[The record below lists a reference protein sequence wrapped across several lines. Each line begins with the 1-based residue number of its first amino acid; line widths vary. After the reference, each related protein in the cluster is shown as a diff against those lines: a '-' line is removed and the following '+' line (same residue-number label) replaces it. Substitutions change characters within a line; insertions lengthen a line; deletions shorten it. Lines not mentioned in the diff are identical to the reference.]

1 MNPLNSEHFRLARRP
16 FEMLVCPSA
25 LLVASLALAP
35 ATAAPRE
42 EPCLRKVAELARRP
56 RVDGELKD
64 WVGATPWLSRAA
76 TGHSPGLTARAGAF
90 GDTLYLGIEVT
101 DDHLEASPVLTV
113 GLHAPEAG
121 VAAPGRIF
129 YFGPDGTHP
138 STPEEAPAY
147 AQAALEAAVLRTPR
161 GLGVEVALPLLS
173 LPRLPA
179 HGPLLLEVCL
189 AYGATDTEGAS
200 APRLSACAPGAPAP
214 VRLELPESM
223 LSSLRQHAP
232 PEVVALEAR
241 PGGWVG
247 FGERVEPR
255 WIFADKPLTLPSLRA
270 LVSESSLDP
279 SALRLYI
286 PDRMTLPDGGAVLA
300 VLTGLDP
307 FEAEDACSPDRE
319 VRFLLYRVKGR
330 IAERVL
336 DWPARSCALGRALSV
351 SLDPSGELTVGYS
364 SGATQRFI
372 WSRDHFERTEYGSP

>member
-1 MNPLNSEHFRLARRP
+1 MLA
-16 FEMLVCPSA
+16 CPSA
-25 LLVASLALAP
+25 LLLALALAP
-35 ATAAPRE
+35 AAAASHE
-42 EPCLRKVAELARRP
+42 EPCVRKVAELARRP

-64 WVGATPWLSRAA
+64 LVGATPLLGCAPTGRAPALSARAA
-76 TGHSPGLTARAGAF
+76 VF
-90 GDTLYLGIEVT
+90 GDTLYLGIEAAE
-101 DDHLEASPVLTV
+101 DHPEAGQVLTL

-129 YFGPDGTHP
+129 YVGPDGKRP

-147 AQAALEAAVLRTPR
+147 AQSALEAAVVRTPR
-161 GLGVEVALPLLS
+161 GLGIEMGLPVLS

-179 HGPLLLEVCL
+179 HGPLLLEMCL
-189 AYGATDTEGAS
+189 MSGAPDTESAT
-200 APRLSACAPGAPAP
+200 APRLSACPPGAPAP

-223 LSSLRQHAP
+223 LSGVRQHVP

-300 VLTGLDP
+300 VLTGQDP
-307 FEAEDACSPDRE
+307 FDSEDTCSPDRE

-330 IAERVL
+330 VAERVL

-351 SLDPSGELTVGYS
+351 SLDPTGELTVGYS

>member
-1 MNPLNSEHFRLARRP
+1 MLAY
-16 FEMLVCPSA
+16 PSSC
-25 LLVASLALAP
+25 LLLALAV
-35 ATAAPRE
+35 AAAPAVPDK
-42 EPCLRKVAELARRP
+42 EPCLKKVVESPKRP
-56 RVDGELKD
+56 RVDGDLKD
-64 WVGATPWLSRAA
+64 FPATQVLTRAPTA
-76 TGHSPGLTARAGAF
+76 RGPGLGARATVFA
-90 GDTLYLGIEVT
+90 DTLYLGVEVT
-101 DDHLEASPVLTV
+101 DEHPQPGQVLTL

-121 VAAPGRIF
+121 IAAPGRVF
-129 YFGPDGTHP
+129 YVGPDGKRP
-138 STPEEAPAY
+138 STPEEAPPY
-147 AQAALEAAVLRTPR
+147 AQAALEAAVVRTPK
-161 GLGVEVALPLLS
+161 GLGIEVALPPLS

-179 HGPLLLEVCL
+179 HGPLVLEVCFS
-189 AYGATDTEGAS
+189 AGQPDTEGNAQHQS
-200 APRLSACAPGAPAP
+200 SCPPGSPPP

-223 LSSLRQHAP
+223 LSAIRQRAP
-232 PEVVALEAR
+232 PEVLALEAR

-255 WIFADKPLTLPSLRA
+255 WILADKPLTLPGLRA
-270 LVSESSLDP
+270 LVSETSLDP

-300 VLTGLDP
+300 VFTGLDP
-307 FEAEDACSPDRE
+307 FDAEDSCSPDRE

-372 WSRDHFERTEYGSP
+372 WSRDHFERTEYGNQ

>member
-1 MNPLNSEHFRLARRP
+1 MFAN
-16 FEMLVCPSA
+16 PSA
-25 LLVASLALAP
+25 FLAGVLALAP
-35 ATAAPRE
+35 ALGAPKD
-42 EPCLRKVAELARRP
+42 EPCIKKLVELPRRP

-64 WVGATPWLSRAA
+64 VVGAVPVLTRAA
-76 TGHSPGLTARAGAF
+76 TAHGPGLTARAAVF
-90 GDTLYLGIEVT
+90 ADTLYLGIDVT
-101 DDHLEASPVLTV
+101 DEHPDALVLTL
-113 GLHAPEAG
+113 GFHAPDAG

-129 YFGPDGTHP
+129 YVGPDGKRP
-138 STPEEAPAY
+138 SQPEEAPAY
-147 AQAALEAAVLRTPR
+147 AQAALEAAVQRTPR

-179 HGPLLLEVCL
+179 HGPLLLEMCL
-189 AYGATDTEGAS
+189 AAGAPDTEA
-200 APRLSACAPGAPAP
+200 ATPQRLSSCPAGTPPP
-214 VRLELPESM
+214 VRLELPDSM
-223 LSSLRQHAP
+223 LSGVRQHAP

-300 VLTGLDP
+300 VLTGQDP
-307 FEAEDACSPDRE
+307 FDAEDACVPDRE
-319 VRFLLYRVKGR
+319 VRFLLYLVKGR
-330 IAERVL
+330 VAERVL
-336 DWPARSCALGRALSV
+336 DWPARNCALGRALSV
-351 SLDPSGELTVGYS
+351 ALDPTGELTVGYS

-372 WSRDHFERTEYGSP
+372 WSRDHFERTEYGNQ

>member
-1 MNPLNSEHFRLARRP
+1 VNPLNSEDFRAATPFFKMLAY
-16 FEMLVCPSA
+16 PSA
-25 LLVASLALAP
+25 FLVAALALAP
-35 ATAAPRE
+35 GPTAPKD
-42 EPCLRKVAELARRP
+42 EPRKVVELARRP

-64 WVGATPWLSRAA
+64 LLGATPLLTRAA
-76 TGHSPGLTARAGAF
+76 TGHSPGLTARAAVF
-90 GDTLYLGIEVT
+90 GDTLYLGIDVT
-101 DDHLEASPVLTV
+101 DEHPEAAQVLTL

-121 VAAPGRIF
+121 IAAPGHVF
-129 YFGPDGTHP
+129 YVGPDGKHP

-147 AQAALEAAVLRTPR
+147 AQAALEAAVVHTPK
-161 GLGVEVALPLLS
+161 GLGVELALPLLA

-179 HGPLLLEVCL
+179 RGPLLLELCL
-189 AYGATDTEGAS
+189 ASGTPDNVEGATAQ
-200 APRLSACAPGAPAP
+200 RLSACPPGAPAP

-223 LSSLRQHAP
+223 LSGLRQHAP

-300 VLTGLDP
+300 VLTGQDP
-307 FEAEDACSPDRE
+307 FEAEASCAPDRE
-319 VRFLLYRVKGR
+319 VRFLLYRVRGR
-330 IAERVL
+330 VAERVL

-351 SLDPSGELTVGYS
+351 SLDPTGELTVGYS
-364 SGATQRFI
+364 SGATERFI
-372 WSRDHFERTEYGSP
+372 WSRDHFERTEYGNQ

>member
-1 MNPLNSEHFRLARRP
+1 MLFNPFACLYA
-16 FEMLVCPSA
+16 A
-25 LLVASLALAP
+25 LALAP
-35 ATAAPRE
+35 ATPSAKE
-42 EPCLRKVAELARRP
+42 EACPHKIAELPRRP
-56 RVDGELKD
+56 RVDGDLRGLLPGSP
-64 WVGATPWLSRAA
+64 VLTRAPSANASGLSARAA
-76 TGHSPGLTARAGAF
+76 VF

-101 DDHLEASPVLTV
+101 DERAATPLLTL

-121 VAAPGRIF
+121 VAAPGHVF
-129 YFGPDGTHP
+129 YVGPDGKRP
-138 STPEEAPAY
+138 SSPEEAPGY
-147 AQAALEAAVLRTPR
+147 AQAALEVAAVRTPH
-161 GLGVEVALPLLS
+161 GLTVEAALPPLS

-189 AYGATDTEGAS
+189 GTGAADTEGAP
-200 APRLSACAPGAPAP
+200 AQRLSACPPGSPPP

-223 LSSLRQHAP
+223 LSPIRQRTP

-255 WIFADKPLTLPSLRA
+255 WIWADKPLTLATLRA
-270 LVSESSLDP
+270 LVSETALDP

-300 VLTGLDP
+300 VLTGMDP
-307 FEAEDACSPDRE
+307 FDGPDACSPDRE
-319 VRFLLYRVKGR
+319 VRFLLYKVKGR
-330 IAERVL
+330 GADRVL

-364 SGATQRFI
+364 SGATERFL
-372 WSRDHFERTEYGSP
+372 WSRDHFERTEYGNQ

>member
-1 MNPLNSEHFRLARRP
+1 MLAY
-16 FEMLVCPSA
+16 PSA
-25 LLVASLALAP
+25 FLVAALALAP
-35 ATAAPRE
+35 GPTPPKD
-42 EPCLRKVAELARRP
+42 EPCLKKVAELQRRP

-64 WVGATPWLSRAA
+64 LVGATPVLTRAA
-76 TGHSPGLTARAGAF
+76 TARSPGLTIRAAVF
-90 GDTLYLGIEVT
+90 GDTLYLGIDVT
-101 DDHLEASPVLTV
+101 DEHPESQVLTL
-113 GLHAPEAG
+113 GLHAQDAG
-121 VAAPGRIF
+121 VAAPGRVF
-129 YFGPDGTHP
+129 YFGPDGQRP
-138 STPEEAPAY
+138 SQPEEAPAY
-147 AQAALEAAVLRTPR
+147 AQAALEVAVQHTPR
-161 GLGVEVALPLLS
+161 GLGVEVALPVVA

-179 HGPLLLEVCL
+179 HGPLLLELCL
-189 AYGATDTEGAS
+189 AAGTPDAD
-200 APRLSACAPGAPAP
+200 APPAAQRLSACPAGAPPP
-214 VRLELPESM
+214 VRLELPESL
-223 LSSLRQHAP
+223 LSGLRQHVP

-255 WIFADKPLTLPSLRA
+255 WIFADKTLTLPSLRA

-300 VLTGLDP
+300 VLTGQDP
-307 FEAEDACSPDRE
+307 FETEDACTPDRE

-351 SLDPSGELTVGYS
+351 SLDPTGELTVGYS

-372 WSRDHFERTEYGSP
+372 WSRDHFERTEYGTQ